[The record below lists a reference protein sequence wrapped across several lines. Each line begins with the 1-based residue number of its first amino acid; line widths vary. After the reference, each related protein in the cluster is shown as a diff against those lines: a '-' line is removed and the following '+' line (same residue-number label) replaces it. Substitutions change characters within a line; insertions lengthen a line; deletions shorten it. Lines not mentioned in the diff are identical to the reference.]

1 MTCWNHPIKAIIFD
15 NDGTFL
21 DTNGAYI
28 EAINLVI
35 GKPMT
40 QDFFN
45 SINGTGAK
53 AASKKIV
60 AEFKLNMT
68 PDEFLIKRDAIVVK
82 LLADSK
88 PFPGVVELAKRFKKS
103 GYKIGLATSA
113 DEDKTQLKFSNQPDV
128 LSLFDVVLT
137 SKDAK
142 NLKPDPEIFLKCA
155 EKLGNFDPS
164 NVLVFEDAI
173 NGIGAANNAG
183 MASAFFAN
191 GNKDYNMLFD
201 KVDYRPNYVFQTYEE
216 FDMSKFVWT

>member
-1 MTCWNHPIKAIIFD
+1 MNCWQHPIKAIIFD

-35 GKPMT
+35 GQPMS
-40 QDFFN
+40 QEFFN

-53 AASKKIV
+53 AASEKIV

-68 PDEFLIKRDAIVVK
+68 PNEFLTKRDAIVSK
-82 LLADSK
+82 LLIDSK
-88 PFPGVVELAKRFKKS
+88 PFPGVVELARKFKKM

-113 DEDKTQLKFSNQPDV
+113 DEDKTKIKFSNQPDV
-128 LSLFDVVLT
+128 LSIFDVVLT
-137 SKDAK
+137 SKDVNK
-142 NLKPDPEIFLKCA
+142 LKPNPEIFLKCA

-173 NGIGAANNAG
+173 NGIKAANNAG
-183 MASAFFAN
+183 MASAYFAN
-191 GNKDYNMLFD
+191 GNNDYNKIFD
-201 KVDYRPNYVFQTYEE
+201 KSGCSPSYVFQNYND
-216 FDMSKFVWT
+216 FDMSKFIWT